1 MREETLPFCF
11 RYRVRMAI
19 PPQVSGDDQVAL
31 CFPGLPRIDFSVQ
44 TDESSLIGK
53 WVIFRCCGF
62 QTRELADSAGQKFGD
77 ALLASGATNKY
88 GIDIGLSRTTTQWST
103 EIHEAIKRETGR
115 DLRADVHGLMT
126 YEKDSVSIW
135 KVNGRLSATVA
146 LKQFNDCLAVWLG
159 DRISFN
165 ERQRNC
171 AALIND
177 SFFVANIEGQF
188 ILRISAVEALCDPS
202 SVGAEYGNVIHLLEV
217 RLATI
222 ETDEDTR
229 ESVAQWLKDKKKE
242 SLRQSYMVKFSEL
255 VSREAALK
263 FDRLYKLRSKLVH
276 DGIGRGQLAE
286 AANEALELSV
296 AVYQADVQ
304 KSLLG

>member
-1 MREETLPFCF
+1 
-11 RYRVRMAI
+11 MAT
-19 PPQVSGDDQVAL
+19 PPQVSADGHATL
-31 CFPGLPRIDFSVQ
+31 IFPGLPTIEFSVQ
-44 TDESSLIGK
+44 TDESNFIGK
-53 WVIFRCCGF
+53 WVIFQSCGF
-62 QTRELADSAGQKFGD
+62 QTIELAHSAGQKFGD

-88 GIDIGLSRTTTQWST
+88 GIDVGLSCATTQWST

-146 LKQFNDCLAVWLG
+146 LHQFNDCLTVWLG
-159 DRISFN
+159 DQINFN

-171 AALIND
+171 ATLIND
-177 SFFVANIEGQF
+177 SFFVANTEGQF

-202 SVGAEYGNVIHLLEV
+202 LVGAEYGNVIHLLEE

-229 ESVAQWLKDKKKE
+229 TTVAQWLKDKKKK

-255 VSREAALK
+255 VSRESALK
-263 FDRLYKLRSKLVH
+263 FDKLYKLRSKLVH
-276 DGIGRGQLAE
+276 DGVGRGQLAE

-304 KSLLG
+304 NSLLS